1 MLVIIYY
8 LPLLTQ
14 DYSRVKYCHPTFYP
28 VFGPAFRPP
37 LFPVF
42 PEAERAVV
50 AELSPEVV
58 VWAAESEVVFVVVDL
73 SPEVQRAVAAEL
85 SPEVVVWAVKPEAEH
100 AVVAE
105 PEVVF
110 VAAELSLEV
119 VVWAVEPEA
128 EHAVVAEPEV
138 VFVAV
143 EPEAVVVSEP
153 QVSVD
158 IAVASVV
165 LVPVFVVVVGFDS
178 SGRPR
183 FLVFPNVDY
192 FASSSSSV

>member
-1 MLVIIYY
+1 LLFSFFSPFIMNMLAIIYY

-14 DYSRVKYCHPTFYP
+14 DYSRVKYRHPTFYP
-28 VFGPAFRPP
+28 VFGPAFHPP

-73 SPEVQRAVAAEL
+73 SPEVQRVVVAEP
-85 SPEVVVWAVKPEAEH
+85 SPEVVVWAVEPVAVFVVAELSPEAEH

-105 PEVVF
+105 LFPEVVW
-110 VAAELSLEV
+110 AA
-119 VVWAVEPEA
+119 
-128 EHAVVAEPEV
+128 
-138 VFVAV
+138 
-143 EPEAVVVSEP
+143 EPEAVFVSEP
-153 QVSVD
+153 LVSVD
-158 IAVASVV
+158 IAAAVVV